1 MDQPCYKC
9 GQVVEEGRVFCPHC
23 RAPQIRVIVAEP
35 VAAVPVATGAQ
46 ARLTSSETVP
56 LIAVPMRWDQAAQPC
71 AVAALIA
78 ALGMVFKLIVPVI
91 AAIGCGFLAV
101 ALYRRRNPGIAIHAR
116 TGARLGAIC
125 GLFCFG
131 MTAILGALRV
141 LILHEGGKIRA
152 TLLDA
157 IQQASARSPD
167 PQSQPALDFLRSPDG
182 LLLMFVFL
190 LIAGLIMFVLL
201 GMLGGALGGAGLSR
215 RDRG

>member
-56 LIAVPMRWDQAAQPC
+56 LIAGPMRWDQAAQPC

-78 ALGMVFKLIVPVI
+78 ALGMVFNLNLVI
-91 AAIGCGFLAV
+91 AAIGAGFLAV

-141 LILHEGGKIRA
+141 AILHEGGKIRA

-182 LLLMFVFL
+182 LLLMIVVL
-190 LIAGLIMFVLL
+190 LIFGLIMFVLL

>member
-46 ARLTSSETVP
+46 AQLTSSETVP
-56 LIAVPMRWDQAAQPC
+56 LIAVPMRWDQTAQPC

-78 ALGMVFKLIVPVI
+78 ALGMVFQLINPVI
-91 AAIGCGFLAV
+91 AAIGAGFLAV
-101 ALYRRRNPGIAIHAR
+101 ALYRRRNPEIRIHAR

-125 GLFCFG
+125 GFFCFG
-131 MTAILGALRV
+131 MIAILAALRV

-152 TLLDA
+152 TLLEA
-157 IQQASARSPD
+157 IQQQSARYPD
-167 PQSQPALDFLRSPDG
+167 PQVQPTLDFLRSPAG
-182 LLLMFVFL
+182 LLLMFVFS
-190 LIAGLIMFVLL
+190 LIAGLIIFVLL

-215 RDRG
+215 RDRD